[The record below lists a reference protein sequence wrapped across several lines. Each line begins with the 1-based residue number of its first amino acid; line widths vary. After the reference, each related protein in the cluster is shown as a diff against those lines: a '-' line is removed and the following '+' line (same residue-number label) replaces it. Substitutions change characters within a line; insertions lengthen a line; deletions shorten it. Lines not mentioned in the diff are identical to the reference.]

1 MVCCRCRFRGITGS
15 RSLLREE
22 LFKRLHLLKEG
33 SVSIII
39 LMVIVDR
46 GPWYRWALERLGIEY
61 RV

>member
-39 LMVIVDR
+39 LMVIVI
-46 GPWYRWALERLGIEY
+46 EVHGIDGL
-61 RV
+61 